1 MWVYY
6 VALFLIVTMLAGPIV
21 WIYKVILNRLGQDI
35 ALLALTGTIVGVL
48 AFIVRGAV
56 HASRIEGFLRGQVMT
71 LQHPPR
77 PGTTINPFEFKL
89 FGRLLFSYPEK
100 SFEFRVQEQVG
111 QNEHYKLLSETPRPS
126 RIRRS
131 RFPEKQIRTA
141 VFKWEN
147 RGNSLSTLTLCE
159 FLEQEFGSSNGV
171 LGMAPT
177 TFYGHRTRI
186 LNENNG
192 KE

>member
-1 MWVYY
+1 MWMYY
-6 VALFLIVTMLAGPIV
+6 IALFLIVTMLAGPIV

-35 ALLALTGTIVGVL
+35 ALLALTGTIIGVL
-48 AFIVRGAV
+48 VFIIRGAI
-56 HASRIEGFLRGQVMT
+56 HASRLEGFLHGQVMT

-77 PGTTINPFEFKL
+77 PGITINPFEFKL

-100 SFEFRVQEQVG
+100 PFEFRVEEQADP
-111 QNEHYKLLSETPRPS
+111 NEQYELLSETPHT
-126 RIRRS
+126 RRS
-131 RFPEKQIRTA
+131 NFPEKRIRTA

-147 RGNSLSTLTLCE
+147 RGNSLSTLTLPE

-171 LGMAPT
+171 LGMAES

-186 LNENNG
+186 LNGKNG
-192 KE
+192 KK